1 MVNFMMVFRESY
13 KYINFFIRMMI
24 AMSLAIL
31 ALLAW
36 FVLIV
41 FVLVPKGLIVT
52 EMFFLYFLIEIIT
65 ITLFT
70 ILDVNFQWVPLTRKV
85 EGSFAMYISRSI
97 VTPLP
102 ILLAVCVLNS
112 NLKAKWRSVLTALI
126 LTFLCLADRI
136 YLWADL
142 LTYRRWNQFSS
153 ALMYGVFI
161 LLTLWIGRW
170 FIGLDKGE

>member
-1 MVNFMMVFRESY
+1 M
-13 KYINFFIRMMI
+13 
-24 AMSLAIL
+24 
-31 ALLAW
+31 
-36 FVLIV
+36 
-41 FVLVPKGLIVT
+41 
-52 EMFFLYFLIEIIT
+52 
-65 ITLFT
+65 
-70 ILDVNFQWVPLTRKV
+70 

>member
-1 MVNFMMVFRESY
+1 MRCLNGGLRIIQIYQLFYKDDDCHVPRNSGIVSLVRSDCIRSRSQRVNCYWNV
-13 KYINFFIRMMI
+13 
-24 AMSLAIL
+24 
-31 ALLAW
+31 
-36 FVLIV
+36 
-41 FVLVPKGLIVT
+41 
-52 EMFFLYFLIEIIT
+52 FLYFLIEIIT

-70 ILDVNFQWVPLTRKV
+70 ILDVNFQWVSLTRKV

-97 VTPLP
+97 VIPLP

-126 LTFLCLADRI
+126 LIFLCLADRI